1 MTLPHL
7 IRRIKMDGKTVK
19 ESKAEIVVVVIA
31 LLAFVIGLV
40 GHLAGASF
48 ANFDTFGYI
57 AAPVPL
63 ILGIIVLI
71 SYKVAASAE
80 D

>member
-1 MTLPHL
+1 
-7 IRRIKMDGKTVK
+7 MDGKTAK
-19 ESKAEIVVVVIA
+19 ENKAEIVVVVIA

-48 ANFDTFGYI
+48 AIFDTFGYI
-57 AAPVPL
+57 AAPIPL

-80 D
+80 K

>member
-1 MTLPHL
+1 
-7 IRRIKMDGKTVK
+7 MDGKTAK
-19 ESKAEIVVVVIA
+19 ENKAEIVVVVIA

-40 GHLAGASF
+40 VHLAGDSF

-57 AAPVPL
+57 AAPIPL

-80 D
+80 K

>member
-1 MTLPHL
+1 MEA
-7 IRRIKMDGKTVK
+7 KTK
-19 ESKAEIVVVVIA
+19 KQNKAELVVVVIA

-48 ANFDTFGYI
+48 ANMDTFGYI

-63 ILGIIVLI
+63 ILAIIVLI
-71 SYKVAASAE
+71 AYKVAVNAE
-80 D
+80 A

>member
-1 MTLPHL
+1 
-7 IRRIKMDGKTVK
+7 MDGKTVK
-19 ESKAEIVVVVIA
+19 ENKAEIVVVVIA

-48 ANFDTFGYI
+48 ANLDTFGYI